1 MEKNPGAILIQG
13 EPYIVPDS
21 AHKFVLILI
30 DYCQLCSSL
39 PATSVELGLKTAEM
53 MKFFNSR
60 ICQLIIGAGA
70 ISVSGLKTITIRN
83 LALAQ
88 RSVQLVIRLIPFVK
102 SHFENCLKKTE
113 TQAESKQLETFR
125 KQFEQVFYIH
135 IFFLK
140 KKFFVVDMY
149 VCFQRSKHKCQVL
162 KGSLLKSVKFRN

>member
-125 KQFEQVFYIH
+125 KQFEQVFYIS
-135 IFFLK
+135 FLK
-140 KKFFVVDMY
+140 KFLLLTCPFV
-149 VCFQRSKHKCQVL
+149 SKGQ
-162 KGSLLKSVKFRN
+162 STNVKF